1 MSSPQKL
8 REDISKELE
17 VTKKEITIDI
27 SSSAY
32 PSISLRFLVDSK
44 ADVDLEAKKLVAYVN
59 MATVTMGKITWD
71 RTEDLKVN
79 SFYDISVKGSGWVIL
94 HFTPPFSAFKSEFA
108 TNWNLKG
115 ILVFSSNIGDIT
127 KHFSVDFRAK
137 KDEIKRVL
145 EKYPNL
151 A

>member
-8 REDISKELE
+8 REDISKELD

-27 SSSAY
+27 GSSAY

-44 ADVDLEAKKLVAYVN
+44 ADIDLKAKKLVAHVN
-59 MATVTMGKITWD
+59 MATVTMGKITWN
-71 RTEDLKVN
+71 RIEDLKVN
-79 SFYDISVKGSGWVIL
+79 SVHDISAKGSGWVML

-108 TNWNLKG
+108 TNWNLRG
-115 ILVFSSNIGDIT
+115 ILVFSSKIGDIT

-137 KDEIKRVL
+137 KDEIRQVL
-145 EKYPNL
+145 KKYPNL